1 MVMNT
6 LRSCISLAAA
16 AIVALIASTQ
26 SVAAH
31 CDTLNGPVVSAA
43 RVALQQ
49 GSVPLVFKWG
59 KQAAEAEVREAV
71 QRTMTVRR
79 VSPEARDLADL
90 YFFETLVRLHRQGE
104 GEPYTGLKPA
114 SAVDPAIEGAD
125 RALET
130 GSVNDVVTLVADRAA
145 AGIRERF
152 ALAQTRQK
160 HADESVAAGR
170 EYVQAYVEF
179 IHYVEQ
185 LHLDITGAAA
195 EKAQTEPAAP
205 ARPGSR

>member
-1 MVMNT
+1 MNT
-6 LRSCISLAAA
+6 ARSCAGVVAVVAVVVLA
-16 AIVALIASTQ
+16 S
-26 SVAAH
+26 SNNPAAH

-49 GSVPLVFKWG
+49 GIVTPVLKWV
-59 KQAAEAEVREAV
+59 KETEEAEVGEAF
-71 QRTMTVRR
+71 QRTLRVRR
-79 VSPEARDLADL
+79 ASPEARALADR

-114 SAVDPAIEGAD
+114 GAVDPAIESAD

-130 GSVNDVVTLVADRAA
+130 GSVSDVVTMVTERAA

-152 ALAQTRQK
+152 ARAQARQK
-160 HADESVAAGR
+160 RSDESVAAGR
-170 EYVQAYVEF
+170 EYVKAYVEF

-185 LHLDITGAAA
+185 LDLDIAGAAA
-195 EKAQTEPAAP
+195 EQERTAPAAP
-205 ARPGSR
+205 VRPGAR

>member
-1 MVMNT
+1 MVT
-6 LRSCISLAAA
+6 VRSSVGLLAAIA
-16 AIVALIASTQ
+16 FVLIASPRNA
-26 SVAAH
+26 SAH

-43 RVALQQ
+43 RVALQR
-49 GSVPLVFKWG
+49 GDVTSALKWV
-59 KQAAEAEVREAV
+59 KEAEEAEVRAAF
-71 QRTMTVRR
+71 QRTIAVRR
-79 VSPEARDLADL
+79 ASSEARELADL

-114 SAVDPAIEGAD
+114 STIDPAIEGAD

-130 GSVNDVVTLVADRAA
+130 GSVNDLVTLVTERAA

-152 ALAQTRQK
+152 ALAQTRRA
-160 HADESVAAGR
+160 HADDGVATGR
-170 EYVQAYVEF
+170 EYVKAYVEF

-195 EKAQTEPAAP
+195 EKEQTEPAAS

>member
-1 MVMNT
+1 MNT
-6 LRSCISLAAA
+6 ARSRVGLVA
-16 AIVALIASTQ
+16 AIALALIASPK
-26 SVAAH
+26 SAAAH

-49 GSVPLVFKWG
+49 GNVTPVLKWV
-59 KQAAEAEVREAV
+59 KEAEEAEVRGAF

-79 VSPEARDLADL
+79 VSPEARELADL

-145 AGIRERF
+145 AGIRKRF
-152 ALAQTRQK
+152 ALALTRQK

-170 EYVQAYVEF
+170 EYVKAYVDF

-195 EKAQTEPAAP
+195 EKEQTAPAASV
-205 ARPGSR
+205 RPGSR

>member
-1 MVMNT
+1 MIT
-6 LRSCISLAAA
+6 ARTR
-16 AIVALIASTQ
+16 VALVAAVALASIASPRNA
-26 SVAAH
+26 AAH

-49 GSVPLVFKWG
+49 GNVTPVLKWV
-59 KQAAEAEVREAV
+59 KQAEEAEVREAF
-71 QRTMTVRR
+71 QRTVTVRR
-79 VSPEARDLADL
+79 VSPEARELADL

-114 SAVDPAIEGAD
+114 STPIDPAIEGAD

-130 GSVNDVVTLVADRAA
+130 GSVNDVVTLVAERAA

-152 ALAQTRQK
+152 VLAQTRQK
-160 HADESVAAGR
+160 HADDSVAAGR
-170 EYVQAYVEF
+170 EYVKAYVEF

-195 EKAQTEPAAP
+195 EKEQTAPAAP
-205 ARPGSR
+205 ARSRSR